1 MTDFIS
7 YIARDCKFITTS
19 ETFGISTTLLVVSVP
34 KLRALDMQEAGQ
46 SPARGFRWLSG
57 LDCYIAP
64 GDVIITIPRQ

>member
-7 YIARDCKFITTS
+7 YIAQDCKFITTS

-34 KLRALDMQEAGQ
+34 KLRTLDMQEAGQ

-57 LDCYIAP
+57 LDHYIAA
-64 GDVIITIPRQ
+64 GRVIITVPAQ